1 MKKKIAIA
9 CDHGGYE
16 LKLTVVEHL
25 KTNGYDVVDFGC
37 DSTASVDYPDYAVPA
52 SKAVAAGECELGILI
67 CGTGI
72 GMSLCANKV
81 HGIRAACCSDT
92 FSARMTRMHNNAN
105 ILCLGARV
113 VGAGLAVDL
122 VDLFLK
128 TEFEGDR
135 HIKRIEK
142 VMAIESNQ

>member
-1 MKKKIAIA
+1 MSKKIAIA

-16 LKLTVVEHL
+16 LKKTVLEYL
-25 KTNGYDVVDFGC
+25 AANGYEAVDFGC
-37 DSTASVDYPDYAVPA
+37 HGNMSVDYPDYAVPA
-52 SKAVAAGECELGILI
+52 SKAVSGGECELGILI

-92 FSARMTRMHNNAN
+92 FSARMTRMHNDAN
-105 ILCLGARV
+105 ILCIGARV
-113 VGAGLAVDL
+113 VGAGLALDIIK
-122 VDLFLK
+122 LFLE

-135 HIKRIEK
+135 HIARINK
-142 VMAIESNQ
+142 VMAIESEQ

>member
-1 MKKKIAIA
+1 MSKKIAIA

-16 LKLTVVEHL
+16 LKKTVLEYL
-25 KTNGYDVVDFGC
+25 AANGYEAVDFGC
-37 DSTASVDYPDYAVPA
+37 YGNASVDYPDYAVPA
-52 SKAVAAGECELGILI
+52 SKAVAGGECELGILI

-92 FSARMTRMHNNAN
+92 FSARMTRMHNDAN
-105 ILCLGARV
+105 ILCIGARV
-113 VGAGLAVDL
+113 VGAGLALDIIK
-122 VDLFLK
+122 LFLE

-135 HIKRIEK
+135 HIARINK
-142 VMAIESNQ
+142 VMAIESEQ